1 MVNIG
6 KKNKLQ
12 IIKQVHFGV
21 YLDGGGIEVLLP
33 KRYVP
38 KGCKLH
44 DYLDVFVYVDSED
57 RLIATTDTPY
67 AQVDECAYLK
77 VVSVNRIGAFLD
89 WGLSKDLF
97 VPRNEQVKPLV
108 TGKSYVIYIYLDHET
123 DRIAAST
130 KLRDFL
136 NETSVYYKA
145 GQAVDLLICAKTDLG
160 YKAIINNTHFGL
172 LYKNEIFQEIS
183 IGQKITGYI
192 KHIREDKKIDL
203 SLQRSAGEERD
214 ALTAK
219 ILADLKQRGGISN
232 LTDKSPPDAIYR
244 QFAVIKSKYKKGL
257 GRLYKQRLIRI
268 EKTRIVLIHRHS

>member
-244 QFAVIKSKYKKGL
+244 QFAVSKSNYKKAL

-268 EKTRIVLIHRHS
+268 EKTRIVLIHSHS

>member
-108 TGKSYVIYIYLDHET
+108 TGKSYVVYIYLDHET

-244 QFAVIKSKYKKGL
+244 QFAVSKSNYKKAL

-268 EKTRIVLIHRHS
+268 EKTRIVLL

>member
-1 MVNIG
+1 MINIG

-108 TGKSYVIYIYLDHET
+108 TGKSYVVYIYLDHET

-244 QFAVIKSKYKKGL
+244 QFAVSKSNYKKAL
-257 GRLYKQRLIRI
+257 GRLYKQRLIQI
-268 EKTRIVLIHRHS
+268 EKTRIVLL